1 MANILYGVNG
11 EGSGHSTRSKEVI
24 AHLQQKGH
32 TIHIASF
39 DRGLR
44 NLEDN
49 FDVTEI
55 FGLRL
60 SYVNNQVRY
69 RRTIARN
76 LFKAPKAARSIHR
89 LMRLADEWKIDLV
102 ITDFEPL
109 SCRVGHRKR
118 LPLISIDNQHCLT
131 NVSIT
136 YPRQYRREA
145 AAAKLV
151 TRMMTPRASVYLV
164 TSFFTAP
171 VRRPRTLLVPP
182 ILRQEVLQARPSEG
196 EDVLVYVT
204 SPAPELAKLLCAVRC
219 RFIAYGFGR
228 EGREGNIL
236 FKKQALDEFL
246 KDLSSCKAVIAN
258 SGFSLLSEAFYLGK
272 PYLAVPVHHQFEQLF
287 NAYYVDKVGYGT
299 YWDELNK
306 ERVESFLF
314 NLPVYKD
321 NLKNYPRQDNSALLS
336 KVDELVE
343 SFTGSEARARASV
356 RK

>member
-24 AHLQQKGH
+24 SHLQENGH
-32 TIHIASF
+32 TVHVVSF

-44 NLEDN
+44 NLKSSFE
-49 FDVTEI
+49 VTEI

-60 SYVNNQVRY
+60 TYVNNQVRY
-69 RRTIARN
+69 RRTLARN
-76 LFKAPKAARSIHR
+76 LFRAPKAARSIHR
-89 LMRLADEWKIDLV
+89 LMRLADDWKIDLV

-118 LPLISIDNQHCLT
+118 LPVISIDNQHCLT
-131 NVSIT
+131 NVKIS
-136 YPRQYRREA
+136 YPARYRREA
-145 AAAKLV
+145 AATKLV
-151 TRMMTPRASVYLV
+151 TRLMTPHANAYLV

-171 VRRPRTLLVPP
+171 VRRPQTFLVPP
-182 ILRQEVLQARPSEG
+182 ILREEVLQTRASEG

-204 SPAPELAKLLCAVRC
+204 SPAPELARLLAGVRC

-228 EGREGNIL
+228 EGREGNIV
-236 FKKQALDEFL
+236 FKKPDLNEFL
-246 KDLSSCKAVIAN
+246 GDLSGCKAVIAN
-258 SGFSLLSEAFYLGK
+258 AGFSLLSEAFYLAK

-314 NLPVYKD
+314 NLLVYKE
-321 NLKNYPRQDNSALLS
+321 NLKNYPRQDNSMLLK
-336 KVDELVE
+336 KVDELIGKF
-343 SFTGSEARARASV
+343 SN
-356 RK
+356 

>member
-11 EGSGHSTRSKEVI
+11 EGSGHSTRSREVI

-32 TIHIASF
+32 LVHVASF

-44 NLEDN
+44 NLKDDFE
-49 FDVTEI
+49 VTEI
-55 FGLRL
+55 FGLRI

-76 LFKAPKAARSIHR
+76 LFKAPKAAQSIHR
-89 LMRLADEWKIDLV
+89 LTRLAEEWKIDLV

-118 LPLISIDNQHCLT
+118 VPVISIDNQHCLT

-136 YPRQYRREA
+136 YPHQYRREA

-151 TRMMTPRASVYLV
+151 TRMMTPRANVYLV
-164 TSFFTAP
+164 TSFFIAP
-171 VRRPRTLLVPP
+171 VRRPRTFLVPP
-182 ILRQEVLQARPSEG
+182 ILRQEVLQTKASEG
-196 EDVLVYVT
+196 EEVLVYVT
-204 SPAPELAKLLCAVRC
+204 SPAPELAKLLSGVRC

-228 EGREGNIL
+228 EGGDGNIL
-236 FKKQALDEFL
+236 FKKPGMEEFL

-306 ERVESFLF
+306 ERVESFLY
-314 NLPVYKD
+314 NLPLYKD
-321 NLKNYPRQDNSALLS
+321 RLKNYPRQDNSALLA
-336 KVDELVE
+336 KVDELIAGLSDSKTRVQPA
-343 SFTGSEARARASV
+343 T

>member
-11 EGSGHSTRSKEVI
+11 EGSGHSTRSREVI
-24 AHLQQKGH
+24 SHLQQNGH
-32 TIHIASF
+32 TVHVVSF

-44 NLEDN
+44 NLKDTFE
-49 FDVTEI
+49 VTEI

-69 RRTIARN
+69 RRTLARN
-76 LFKAPKAARSIHR
+76 LFTAPKAARSIHR
-89 LMRLADEWKIDLV
+89 LMGLADEWEIDLV

-118 LPLISIDNQHCLT
+118 LPVISIDNQHCLT

-136 YPRQYRREA
+136 YPRRYRGEA
-145 AAAKLV
+145 TATKLV
-151 TRMMTPRASVYLV
+151 TRFMTPRAKAYLV

-171 VRRPRTLLVPP
+171 VRRPRTFLFPP
-182 ILRQEVLQARPSEG
+182 ILREEVLRSRASEG

-204 SPAPELAKLLCAVRC
+204 SAAPELARLLAGVRC

-228 EGREGNIL
+228 EGREGNII
-236 FKKQALDEFL
+236 FKKPGMDEFL
-246 KDLSSCKAVIAN
+246 RDLSDCKAVIAN

-306 ERVESFLF
+306 ERIESFLF
-314 NLPVYKD
+314 NLPVYKE
-321 NLKNYPRQDNSALLS
+321 NLKAYPRQDNSALLK
-336 KVDELVE
+336 KVDELIAE
-343 SFTGSEARARASV
+343 FSNE
-356 RK
+356 